1 MITLA
6 LTGDVMLGRK
16 VAEALDRY
24 MRPEEPWGDVMP
36 LLDAADL
43 RIINLECA
51 VTDNERPWTRTPK
64 VFHFRAQPSAIE
76 TLRTARIDACSLA
89 NNHTLD
95 FEEQGLL
102 DTLEHLDAA
111 GIRHAGAG
119 RNREEAADPA
129 ILAIPTDRT
138 RRVALLAFT
147 DNEPPF
153 AAGTDRPGTNYL
165 PVSSKRD
172 VLRRVEGTVS
182 TVRELGAD
190 TVIFSNHWGPNM
202 VQRPRELFRRFARA
216 VIDRGVDVYYGHS
229 AHVFQG
235 VEIYHGKPILYDT
248 GDFIDDYAVDP
259 ELRNDWSFL
268 FRVSVEEGTFE
279 RLDLTPVKLSYAR
292 VDLATGGER
301 ETILNRMERLSAEMG
316 TVFARR
322 EGALV
327 LERG

>member
-6 LTGDVMLGRK
+6 LTGDVMLGRG
-16 VAEALDRY
+16 VAEVLDNR
-24 MRPEEPWGDVMP
+24 MRPEAPWGDVMP

-51 VTDNERPWTRTPK
+51 ITDNERPWTRTPK

-76 TLRTARIDACSLA
+76 TLRTARIDGCSLA

-95 FEEQGLL
+95 
-102 DTLEHLDAA
+102 
-111 GIRHAGAG
+111 
-119 RNREEAADPA
+119 PA
-129 ILAIPTDRT
+129 ILTLPADHT

-153 AAGTDRPGTNYL
+153 AAGIDRPGTNYL
-165 PVSSKRD
+165 PVSLKPE
-172 VLRRVEGTVS
+172 VLRRVERTVS
-182 TVRELGAD
+182 YVREMGVG

-202 VQRPRELFRRFARA
+202 VQRPKETFRRFARA
-216 VIDRGVDVYYGHS
+216 VVDRGVDIYYGHS

-235 VEIYHGKPILYDT
+235 VEIYRGKPILYDT

-259 ELRNDWSFL
+259 KFRNDWSFL
-268 FRVSVEEGTFE
+268 FQVSMEEGRFE

-301 ETILNRMERLSAEMG
+301 ETILDRMERLSAEMG

-327 LERG
+327 FERG